1 MAGGKPGVMPWCREG
16 WPSPGRRNSTV
27 TAPGTRAA
35 PTRARSHPP
44 PDSSTTP
51 PSQSPA
57 IHEQPHRALCDTWQ
71 WITAVWAPRG
81 CVVASRTLTVGVA
94 GQPHGGAPRPGEPGV
109 RGQVRSGVCRPAPR
123 ARQGRAS
130 RHHQVGVQTVGG
142 TAGGMNPGKI
152 RQLLALSGH
161 GGGKREK
168 ERKALSARG
177 HWGSTGG
184 RGQLVKQAWSQMW
197 LVVATDGDPVAL

>member
-27 TAPGTRAA
+27 TTQGTQAA
-35 PTRARSHPP
+35 PTHARSHPLF
-44 PDSSTTP
+44 DSSETP
-51 PSQSPA
+51 PSLSPT
-57 IHEQPHRALCDTWQ
+57 INEQPHRALSDTWQ
-71 WITAVWAPRG
+71 RIIAVRAPRG
-81 CVVASRTLTVGVA
+81 HIAASRALTVGVA

-109 RGQVRSGVCRPAPR
+109 RGQVRSRVCRPAPR

-142 TAGGMNPGKI
+142 AAGGMYPGEI
-152 RQLLALSGH
+152 CQLLALSGH

-168 ERKALSARG
+168 ERL
-177 HWGSTGG
+177 
-184 RGQLVKQAWSQMW
+184 
-197 LVVATDGDPVAL
+197 